1 MPDFG
6 LFIVRP
12 PQGRATVAAIHP
24 SRADEA
30 RITLKNLRNGGFHVA
45 ALTRV
50 SVPSEEPAAAQAQLQ
65 GVVNGLFE
73 QALYR
78 PPVEMVW

>member
-12 PQGRATVAAIHP
+12 PKGMATVAAIHP

-30 RITLKNLRNGGFHVA
+30 RITLKNLRKDGFHVA

-50 SVPSEEPAAAQAQLQ
+50 SVPSEEPAAAQVQLQ

-78 PPVEMVW
+78 PSVALVW